1 MLETT
6 IQYVITIRYNFLQK
20 YLLYFR
26 PCICIHRFA
35 DISFAASYRRYR
47 VVRRRIYDIVKP
59 RYLAFGIAKGLT
71 IYDNNDSKTI
81 EKSKK
86 KKKMVHRSRNNK
98 REHNRGTNVWFGKHV
113 ANQQKHSF
121 QVLSFDERE
130 TIGDVQSDLARGW
143 RSDDSTKISRKGWT
157 GRVGGERE
165 RRRRRER
172 DKGNPERQGYI
183 VLGRLILYSV

>member
-47 VVRRRIYDIVKP
+47 VIRRRIYDIVKP

-71 IYDNNDSKTI
+71 ITI
-81 EKSKK
+81 QKRSRNLKK
-86 KKKMVHRSRNNK
+86 KKWFIDREIINENITAGRMFGLASMLPTNRNILFKSCRLMNEKRSATFKAILHAAGGATIAQRF
-98 REHNRGTNVWFGKHV
+98 RERGG
-113 ANQQKHSF
+113 Q
-121 QVLSFDERE
+121 
-130 TIGDVQSDLARGW
+130 
-143 RSDDSTKISRKGWT
+143 
-157 GRVGGERE
+157 GGLEERE
-165 RRRRRER
+165 RAEEEER
-172 DKGNPERQGYI
+172 KR
-183 VLGRLILYSV
+183 

>member
-47 VVRRRIYDIVKP
+47 VVRRHIYDIVKP
-59 RYLAFGIAKGLT
+59 RYLAFGIVKRLT

-98 REHNRGTNVWFGKHV
+98 REHNRGMNVWFGKHV

-121 QVLSFDERE
+121 QVLSRLMNEKRSATFKAILHAAGGATIAQRFRERGGQGGLEERE
-130 TIGDVQSDLARGW
+130 SGG
-143 RSDDSTKISRKGWT
+143 
-157 GRVGGERE
+157 GGEKE
-165 RRRRRER
+165 I
-172 DKGNPERQGYI
+172 KGTQKDRGTLCW
-183 VLGRLILYSV
+183 VA

>member
-6 IQYVITIRYNFLQK
+6 IQYVTIRYNFLQK

-86 KKKMVHRSRNNK
+86 KKMVHRSRNNK

-121 QVLSFDERE
+121 QILSFDERE

>member
-59 RYLAFGIAKGLT
+59 RYLAFGIAKELT

-86 KKKMVHRSRNNK
+86 KKWFID
-98 REHNRGTNVWFGKHV
+98 REIINGNITAGRMFGL
-113 ANQQKHSF
+113 ASMLQQKHSF

>member
-86 KKKMVHRSRNNK
+86 KKKWFIDREIINGNITAGRMFGLASMLPTNRNILFKSCRLMNEKRSATFKAILHAAGGATIAQRF
-98 REHNRGTNVWFGKHV
+98 RERGGQGGLEERESGGGGEKEIKGIQKDRGTLCWV
-113 ANQQKHSF
+113 A
-121 QVLSFDERE
+121 
-130 TIGDVQSDLARGW
+130 
-143 RSDDSTKISRKGWT
+143 
-157 GRVGGERE
+157 
-165 RRRRRER
+165 
-172 DKGNPERQGYI
+172 
-183 VLGRLILYSV
+183 